1 MRRLPR
7 TLTTA
12 LTLVVLLTAAACGDE
27 DASGKS
33 DEKKG
38 AAPGGRV
45 SADPSPLPLA
55 GTEWRVTDV
64 TGGLPKG
71 AEQSARFTLTPGER
85 GALAGSLGCN
95 RFTATAKVTGET
107 IALGPLVSTKMLC
120 DGPKGELE
128 KRLSQVLDQRV
139 TFAVDGHDLTLTG
152 RNGTTVRATA
162 H

>member
-7 TLTTA
+7 NLTTA
-12 LTLVVLLTAAACGDE
+12 LTLLTLLTAAGCGDE
-27 DASGKS
+27 KGSGVA

-55 GTEWRVTDV
+55 GTEWKVTDV

-71 AEQSARFTLTPGER
+71 AERSARFTLTPGEK
-85 GALAGSLGCN
+85 GGLAGNLGCN
-95 RFTATAKVTGET
+95 RFTTTAKVTGET
-107 IALGPLVSTKMLC
+107 IVLGPLVSTKMLC

-128 KRLSQVLDQRV
+128 KRVSQVLDQRV

-152 RNGTTVRATA
+152 RNGTTLRATA